1 MDVTASNLLDSPCSF
16 NSEHSLALI
25 ALLLMVFFGF
35 HLGNVLPN
43 IGRPLFDC
51 SRVASSWIRQHQV

>member
-1 MDVTASNLLDSPCSF
+1 MDVTASNLLDSPRSF

-25 ALLLMVFFGF
+25 ALLLMVFSGC
-35 HLGNVLPN
+35 HLGNVLPD

-51 SRVASSWIRQHQV
+51 